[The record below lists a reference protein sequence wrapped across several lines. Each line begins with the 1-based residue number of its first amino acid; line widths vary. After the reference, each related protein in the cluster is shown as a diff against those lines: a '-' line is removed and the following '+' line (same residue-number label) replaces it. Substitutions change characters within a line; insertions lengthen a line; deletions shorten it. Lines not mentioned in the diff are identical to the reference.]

1 MLTKNDKYYNTA
13 LKWMREATSWDPKGL
28 TRINDFGDAMIMQS
42 LATSIDVFW
51 DRISK
56 KDKREVLNQIIARG
70 EGFIIIGQVIIL

>member
-1 MLTKNDKYYNTA
+1 MTKNDKYYNTA

-56 KDKREVLNQIIARG
+56 KR
-70 EGFIIIGQVIIL
+70 